1 MTRPRMSSK
10 ISLVAIDLDGTLLT
24 DKKAITEHTC
34 NTLATAVNRGVH
46 IVIASARPPRSV
58 RPFHKQLALKTLT
71 INYNGALIWNEIEKK
86 PVEHIPL
93 APGFV
98 RRVILFARGYFPNVL
113 VSCEVL
119 DKWYTD
125 HHEQTYTTET
135 GRLFKPDLVAP
146 LDQFLN
152 EPITKL
158 MLLGDQALV
167 THLIELLRK
176 EFSEKCSIVRSDPE
190 LIQITHPN
198 ATKALALLKVAEH
211 YKVPMEEVMA
221 IGDAENDLTML
232 QSAALSV
239 AMENAHKKIKHFAHW
254 IAPSNNDHGVAAA
267 IERFV
272 LS

>member
-1 MTRPRMSSK
+1 MSSK

-24 DKKAITEHTC
+24 DKKSISSHTK
-34 NTLATAVNRGVH
+34 NTLFAAVDKGVH
-46 IVIASARPPRSV
+46 IIIASARPPRSV
-58 RPFHKQLALKTLT
+58 RPFHKQLALDTLT
-71 INYNGALIWNEIEKK
+71 INYNGALIWNEKEKK

-98 RRVILFARGYFPNVL
+98 RRMVLRARGHYPEVS

-125 HHEQTYTTET
+125 RLEQPYTTET
-135 GRLFKPDLVAP
+135 GRIFKPDLIAP

-152 EPITKL
+152 DPITKL
-158 MLLGDQALV
+158 MLLGEETMT
-167 THLIELLRK
+167 THLLELLRK
-176 EFSEKCSIVRSDPE
+176 DFGDKCSIVRSDPE

-198 ATKALALLKVAEH
+198 ATKARGLLKVAEI
-211 YKVPMEEVMA
+211 YKIPMEEVMA
-221 IGDAENDLTML
+221 IGDAENDLPML
-232 QSAALSV
+232 QAAALSI
-239 AMENAHKKIKHFAHW
+239 AMDNAHPIIKKNAHW
-254 IAPSNNDHGVAAA
+254 VAPSNNDHGVAAA